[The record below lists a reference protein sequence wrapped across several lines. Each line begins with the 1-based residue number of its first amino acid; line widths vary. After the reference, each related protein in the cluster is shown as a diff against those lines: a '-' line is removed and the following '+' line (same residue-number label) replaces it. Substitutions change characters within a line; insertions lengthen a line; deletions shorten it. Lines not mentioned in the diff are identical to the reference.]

1 MKKTIWLPW
10 ALISIVLATTLTVGI
25 VDADD
30 PPTPAERATALARTI
45 RCPQCQGETVAESNV
60 AIAAAIRADIRDR
73 VGQGQSDSEI
83 RQVYANQ
90 YGDSVLL
97 TPPGEGFGSVL
108 WVVPIVAVIVAAA
121 VLGVAWRQRVL
132 GQRLLGQGV
141 PGEGVLAQGNSK
153 PGVPEQKASRLS
165 DGRKRRRPVV
175 VVVALA
181 LVVAVLAGV
190 LLARTVG
197 FRSSSDEATG
207 DIRQTTRGLIV
218 RAGELTGQG
227 DLEAA
232 IATYDEVLSS
242 EPSNVVALTYK
253 GWLTWITKDRDIFAE
268 QTSADAS
275 ASGSAG
281 DSSSGEA
288 EAGLGEESRA
298 ITLESERLLTEA
310 IAVDSAYPDARVF
323 RTIIFASTNR
333 WLMAQEE
340 LAVFDSLNPAADLR
354 SLVDNSNIRSN
365 IATGLAEVVTSALA
379 LPSEGAEPLTAEE
392 VSAALSEFTEVQL
405 NRAGVTLVAQEQ
417 IQPAAIVFSYLLQI
431 NPDNLIA
438 LSGRG
443 YLFTLP
449 DFVESDEVFNR
460 GIADLDRAV
469 LVAPDNLG
477 VRLLRA
483 QAFIVSDQRLDEARA
498 DLDFIDANNPTEQ
511 IQTSAQ
517 SLRERLDA

>member
-1 MKKTIWLPW
+1 M
-10 ALISIVLATTLTVGI
+10 
-25 VDADD
+25 
-30 PPTPAERATALARTI
+30 
-45 RCPQCQGETVAESNV
+45 
-60 AIAAAIRADIRDR
+60 
-73 VGQGQSDSEI
+73 
-83 RQVYANQ
+83 
-90 YGDSVLL
+90 
-97 TPPGEGFGSVL
+97 
-108 WVVPIVAVIVAAA
+108 
-121 VLGVAWRQRVL
+121 L

-141 PGEGVLAQGNSK
+141 PGEGVSEQGHSK
-153 PGVPEQKASRLS
+153 PGVPEQKVSRLS
-165 DGRKRRRPVV
+165 DEGEAGAKSEPPFAKRRKRRRPVV

-218 RAGELTGQG
+218 RAGELIGQG

-253 GWLTWITKDRDIFAE
+253 GWLTWITKDRDTVAE

-298 ITLESERLLTEA
+298 ITFESERLLTEA

-323 RTIIFASTNR
+323 RTIIFANTNR

-340 LAVFDSLNPAADLR
+340 LAVFDSLNPAADLL
-354 SLVDNSNIRSN
+354 SFVDNSNIRGN
-365 IATGLAEVVTSALA
+365 ILAGVVTSALA
-379 LPSEGAEPLTAEE
+379 LPSEGEEPLTAEE

-405 NRAGVTLVAQEQ
+405 NTAGVRLVAQRQ

-431 NPDNLIA
+431 NPNNLIA

-449 DFVESDEVFNR
+449 DFVESDEVFSR

-469 LVAPDNLG
+469 LIAPDNLR
-477 VRLLRA
+477 VRLWRA
-483 QAFIVSDQRLDEARA
+483 RAFIDSDQRLDEARA
-498 DLDFIDANNPTEQ
+498 DLDFIDANNPSEQ